1 MSDHSDNKKSAVGA
15 IIMLLILAVLV
26 ALGIGTMNGGDTA
39 SAAIPAALLFLFGL
53 YPVFALGKD

>member
-1 MSDHSDNKKSAVGA
+1 MSEHSENKKSAVGA

-26 ALGIGTMNGGDTA
+26 TLGIGTMNGGDTP
-39 SAAIPAALLFLFGL
+39 SAAIAGGLLFLFGL